1 MAFPHCLFRAKL
13 AALAFATALPAS
25 FAERYLYYTHR
36 DGGFDEALEL
46 ARFDFAAERLDGP
59 RVIPEVSEP
68 EAFLSWRGR
77 HVLIVTQSRAVLHD
91 WETATTRTLFDAA
104 ASPDGPNGSPQ
115 VFVDGGAVGTGL
127 ALLFKSSSAGSYTA
141 VYHSATGER
150 AGVIDGAYDGVF
162 DHAGERLLLWG
173 DGARIWERNPDG
185 TLAETGALNAVLDGV
200 PQYVDLDGGFA
211 VQQDGTY
218 VPTDGSSPEFTFGLE
233 WNPGSGGDQWIEA
246 NDRFYVFRSAS
257 AQVEAYDSELRY
269 LGAAVVDMDGMPS
282 SGAIRSLAWA
292 DGRLFVAALNR
303 DGTNYRDPVLLT
315 YAEVDVQGIGT
326 PWYRLREFRGLNPLP
341 AGDPEPDAAHTR
353 DGISVVLFRSHFG
366 IYDWSALSFSMFLER
381 PPVDFDRI
389 TTALG
394 GGFFLWSSQTL
405 RGALYYLD
413 LAAREV
419 RGWGGGSIADA
430 NLIHSVQPLSEGR
443 ALVFLR
449 RNSSVHGSTGEVLII
464 DEVEGVLDRAGLEV
478 RYFLGAAG
486 DTGGEAPEGAWI
498 ITTDGVHKLV
508 AAGQDGVLRLDAVD
522 AGPGVPGFVT
532 QVVAGRSP
540 DGHHDLVL
548 AQASGPAYRNGRLAV
563 VDRADGAFV
572 TVEGPW
578 VEDFDPEVLWM
589 VDGAA
594 VFYGGELVRFRYDGM
609 QVSADPVP
617 EYPFTGLLGARRV
630 GAPLLHD
637 GRVHW
642 WMWDFPFGS
651 LFPADE
657 HDLDGLSS
665 PLDNVGGG
673 RWRVGTYAL
682 SRSLGSYHTQH
693 APWYYFEPYGYGFSP
708 LGHPEW
714 VYFPYVGWLWTR
726 EGVFPR
732 FYSADFG
739 GWLRYRY
746 SDGPVATL
754 EHVMKRYRI
763 DTAPGWVP
771 LDFAQMVL
779 HFDFEGDEETWTFS
793 NNIAAKVR
801 YFDDEDGEWVS
812 VPLRLEIE
820 RLDADTLRLHV
831 ASGIYIE
838 GEYTLTFRSAFGG
851 EADGELRVYGVNRVL
866 LHVES
871 GSGTFTVDR

>member
-1 MAFPHCLFRAKL
+1 MAFPHCLFRAGL
-13 AALAFATALPAS
+13 AALAFATALPAL
-25 FAERYLYYTHR
+25 FAERYLYYGYR
-36 DGGFDEALEL
+36 DGGFDEALDL
-46 ARFDFAAERLDGP
+46 TRFDFAAERLDGP

-91 WETATTRTLFDAA
+91 WETTTTRVLFDAA
-104 ASPDGPNGSPQ
+104 ADPGGSNGSPQ
-115 VFVDGGAVGTGL
+115 VFLEGGAVGTEL

-141 VYHSATGER
+141 VYDMVSAEP
-150 AGVIDGAYDGVF
+150 AGVIDGAYAGLF
-162 DHAGERLLLWG
+162 DRAGERFLLWG
-173 DGARIWERNPDG
+173 DGARIRERNPDG
-185 TLAETGALNAVLDGV
+185 SLVDTGALNAVLNGV
-200 PQYVDLDGGFA
+200 PMFVDLDGGFA
-211 VQQDGTY
+211 VQWDGIY
-218 VPTDGSSPEFTFGLE
+218 VPTDGSSPEFSFGLD
-233 WNPGSGGDQWIEA
+233 WNPGSGSDQWIAA
-246 NDRFYVFRSAS
+246 NGRFYIFRPDS

-269 LGAAVVDMDGMPS
+269 LGAAVVDMDGMPT
-282 SGAIRSLAWA
+282 SGAFHSLAWG
-292 DGRLFVAALNR
+292 DGRLFVAALKR
-303 DGTNYRDPVLLT
+303 DGTNFRDPVLLT
-315 YAEVDVQGIGT
+315 YAEVDVQAIGT
-326 PWYRLREFRGLNPLP
+326 PRYRLPEFRGLDPLP
-341 AGDPEPDAAHTR
+341 AGDPEPDVAHSR
-353 DGISVVLFRSHFG
+353 DGRSVVLFRSHLG
-366 IYDWSALSFSMFLER
+366 VYDWSARSFSILLER

-389 TTALG
+389 TTASG
-394 GGFFLWSSQTL
+394 GGFFLWSSQAQ

-419 RGWGGGSIADA
+419 RGWGGGSFAEA
-430 NLIHSVQPLSEGR
+430 NLIHSVQPLSAGR

-449 RNSSVHGSTGEVLII
+449 RNTSVHGSTGEVLLI
-464 DEVEGVLDRAGLEV
+464 DDVGGVLDRAALEV
-478 RYFLGAAG
+478 RSFLGAAG

-508 AAGQDGVLRLDAVD
+508 AAGRDGVLDMDAVD

-540 DGHHDLVL
+540 DGGHDLVL

-572 TVEGPW
+572 MVEGPW
-578 VEDFDPEVLWM
+578 DGSFDPELLWM
-589 VDGAA
+589 DDGAA
-594 VFYGGELVRFRYDGM
+594 VFYGGGLARFRYDGM
-609 QVSADPVP
+609 QVSADPLP

-637 GRVHW
+637 GGIHW

-657 HDLDGLSS
+657 HDLKGQSS

-673 RWRVGTYAL
+673 RWRVGTHAL
-682 SRSLGSYHTQH
+682 SRSLGAHHTQYR
-693 APWYYFEPYGYGFSP
+693 PWYYFSSYGYGFSP
-708 LGHPEW
+708 PGHPEW

-746 SDGPVATL
+746 SEGPVATL
-754 EHVMKRYRI
+754 EHVTKRYRI

-771 LDFAQMVL
+771 LDLARTVL

-793 NNIAAKVR
+793 SNAAASVR

-812 VPLRLEIE
+812 FSIWTEVE
-820 RLDADTLRLHV
+820 RLDANTVRLHV
-831 ASGIYIE
+831 TQGIYIE
-838 GEYTLTFRSAFGG
+838 GEYTLMFHSAFGG
-851 EADGELRVYGVNRVL
+851 EAEGELRVYGVNREL

-871 GSGTFTVDR
+871 GSGTFTVER